1 MFCNNTGA
9 IACPAGIEA
18 WELMCQLH
26 DSSVEQP
33 CLHLVICISQHG
45 RYVSPLTSTIV
56 MRSLVISFANLINS
70 YPSPMPQL

>member
-1 MFCNNTGA
+1 MFCKTGA

-33 CLHLVICISQHG
+33 CLH
-45 RYVSPLTSTIV
+45 RAYLTARALRLSFEQAQ
-56 MRSLVISFANLINS
+56 SLCKVW
-70 YPSPMPQL
+70 